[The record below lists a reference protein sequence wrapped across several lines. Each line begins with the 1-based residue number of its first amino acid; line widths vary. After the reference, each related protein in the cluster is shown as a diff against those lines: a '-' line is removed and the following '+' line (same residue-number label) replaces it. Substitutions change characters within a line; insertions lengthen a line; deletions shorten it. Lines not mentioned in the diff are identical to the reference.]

1 LIDSPYGGFATPFS
15 VIIPEISSG
24 GVISKATFHMMEIE
38 QNSQV
43 TMRFLL
49 DLEFYFVTIICR

>member
-1 LIDSPYGGFATPFS
+1 MIDSSYGGFVTPFS
-15 VIIPEISSG
+15 AIIPEISSG
-24 GVISKATFHMMEIE
+24 GIISNAAFHMMEIK

-49 DLEFYFVTIICR
+49 DL